1 MHLGL
6 PYLVYINIVNPNS
19 FAYGKIYVKLYNS
32 GAANVNFFNHIR
44 KKAQQ
49 AGVGVVPRLQSH
61 GSALLSSK
69 TIGEKKLNKRRKAM
83 KRFLV
88 LAGLIIALLAS
99 AAIAQDIKGAVT
111 GALKS
116 AGGGSSAGGVEV
128 AAGLKEALAT
138 GTGNAVQSL
147 SKADGYFGD
156 AAVKILMPGKM
167 QHAAELLK
175 KAGYQ
180 KEVDDFTLS
189 MNRAAEQA
197 APKARPIFED
207 AVKNMS
213 FEDAQ
218 KILNGGNTAAT
229 DYFKAKTSP
238 QLTQA
243 FKPVIADSMNQ
254 AGVTHSYKALT
265 DRYTSMVPFGKMDS
279 LDLDSYVTQK
289 SMDGL
294 FLKVGQEEAK
304 IRTNPAARTTD
315 LLKKVFAK

>member
-1 MHLGL
+1 
-6 PYLVYINIVNPNS
+6 
-19 FAYGKIYVKLYNS
+19 
-32 GAANVNFFNHIR
+32 
-44 KKAQQ
+44 
-49 AGVGVVPRLQSH
+49 
-61 GSALLSSK
+61 
-69 TIGEKKLNKRRKAM
+69 M
-83 KRFLV
+83 KRF
-88 LAGLIIALLAS
+88 IALTGLFVALM
-99 AAIAQDIKGAVT
+99 APVAMAQDIKGAVT

-116 AGGGSSAGGVEV
+116 AGGGSSAGGGEV
-128 AAGLKEALAT
+128 AAGLKEALAA

-167 QHAAELLK
+167 QQAAELLK

-180 KEVDDFTLS
+180 KEVDDFILS

-197 APKARPIFED
+197 APKAKPIFED

-279 LDLDSYVTQK
+279 LDLDTYVTQK
-289 SMDGL
+289 SLDGL

-315 LLKKVFAK
+315 LLKKVFTK

>member
-1 MHLGL
+1 MVLTGL
-6 PYLVYINIVNPNS
+6 FVALMV
-19 FAYGKIYVKLYNS
+19 
-32 GAANVNFFNHIR
+32 
-44 KKAQQ
+44 
-49 AGVGVVPRLQSH
+49 
-61 GSALLSSK
+61 SAV
-69 TIGEKKLNKRRKAM
+69 M
-83 KRFLV
+83 
-88 LAGLIIALLAS
+88 
-99 AAIAQDIKGAVT
+99 AQDIKGAVT

-116 AGGGSSAGGVEV
+116 AGGGPSSGGGEV
-128 AAGLKEALAT
+128 AAGLKEALAA

-167 QHAAELLK
+167 QQAAELLK

-180 KEVDDFTLS
+180 KEVDDFILS

-197 APKARPIFED
+197 APKAKPIFED

-229 DYFKAKTSP
+229 DYFKGKTSP

-243 FKPVIADSMNQ
+243 FKPIIADSMNQ
-254 AGVTHSYKALT
+254 VGVTHSYKALT

-289 SMDGL
+289 SLDGL

>member
-1 MHLGL
+1 
-6 PYLVYINIVNPNS
+6 
-19 FAYGKIYVKLYNS
+19 
-32 GAANVNFFNHIR
+32 
-44 KKAQQ
+44 
-49 AGVGVVPRLQSH
+49 
-61 GSALLSSK
+61 
-69 TIGEKKLNKRRKAM
+69 M
-83 KRFLV
+83 KRLMV
-88 LAGLIIALLAS
+88 LTGLFIALMAS
-99 AAIAQDIKGAVT
+99 VAMAQDIKGAVT

-116 AGGGSSAGGVEV
+116 AGGGSSAGGGEV

-156 AAVKILMPGKM
+156 AAVKILMSGKI
-167 QHAAELLK
+167 QQAAELLK

-197 APKARPIFED
+197 APKAKPIFED

-289 SMDGL
+289 SLDGL

-315 LLKKVFAK
+315 LLKKVFAN